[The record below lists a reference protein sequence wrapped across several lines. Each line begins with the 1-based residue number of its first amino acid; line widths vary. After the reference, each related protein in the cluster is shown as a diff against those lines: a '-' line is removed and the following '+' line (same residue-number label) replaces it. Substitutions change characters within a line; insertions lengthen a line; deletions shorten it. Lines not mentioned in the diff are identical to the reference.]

1 MQFEAAVSMIKKSCG
16 ILETRVGVVLFDVGC
31 GRHESIAE
39 CYFARVDIPPAQ
51 VLRKFKQRGGGN
63 MNVTCQQG
71 IRM

>member
-1 MQFEAAVSMIKKSCG
+1 MLFCSM
-16 ILETRVGVVLFDVGC
+16 LVVGDM
-31 GRHESIAE
+31 RAE

-51 VLRKFKQRGGGN
+51 VLRKFKQRGGGGGN